1 MSIQINRFEVISL
14 DRVDKNVLAIKD
26 HKTDETI
33 ITIKVSNYEDN
44 KQIGEGIIELLEE
57 LIQNKDINYE

>member
-14 DRVDKNVLAIKD
+14 DRVDKNVLAVKD

-33 ITIKVSNYEDN
+33 ITIKVSHYEDN
-44 KQIGEGIIELLEE
+44 KKIGEGIIELLEE
-57 LIQNKDINYE
+57 LINNRDIRYE

>member
-14 DRVDKNVLAIKD
+14 DRVDKNVLAVKD

-44 KQIGEGIIELLEE
+44 KKIGEGIIELLEE
-57 LIQNKDINYE
+57 LIQRWSHDV